1 MGRVRDW
8 LQRRIRDP
16 LVAELRLG
24 ATPESLAQATATGAA
39 IGVLPFLG
47 LTSLVALAV
56 GRAQKLNPIALQV
69 ANYLVTPAQ
78 IALIIPFVRL
88 GEYLTGASTMPLNP
102 MEIISAFMDNPWAF
116 LKEFGVAGLHGL
128 LGWTLTVPAL
138 AWLGNRALRPL
149 FQRLTSYD
157 RRPF

>member
-16 LVAELRLG
+16 LAAELRLG

-47 LTSLVALAV
+47 LTTFVALLV

-78 IALIIPFVRL
+78 VALIIPFVRL
-88 GEYLTGASTMPLNP
+88 GEYLTGAPAMPLDP
-102 MEIISAFMDNPWAF
+102 AAIVTGFMDSPWAF

-128 LGWTLTVPAL
+128 LGWTLTIPAL
-138 AWLGNRALRPL
+138 AWIANRALRPL
-149 FQRLTSYD
+149 FQRLTPHD
-157 RRPF
+157 RRPL